1 MKKTLLKSLLLS
13 TSLLT
18 LGSTILPTGM
28 VFASEQNITENS
40 SYSSNDNVGVSIQ
53 KDENGDLMVVKMETK
68 ARANVARW
76 GAWQYTHIALS
87 TGVTAGA
94 INTAYS
100 KGIGSVLGIF
110 GLPGWAIG
118 NLLTAAGWTNYG
130 NSPGNAVARL
140 WDKNHNGWVGFYKRT
155 GYDGAGRAV
164 ATAYKTE

>member
-1 MKKTLLKSLLLS
+1 
-13 TSLLT
+13 
-18 LGSTILPTGM
+18 
-28 VFASEQNITENS
+28 
-40 SYSSNDNVGVSIQ
+40 
-53 KDENGDLMVVKMETK
+53 MVVKMETK

>member
-1 MKKTLLKSLLLS
+1 
-13 TSLLT
+13 
-18 LGSTILPTGM
+18 
-28 VFASEQNITENS
+28 
-40 SYSSNDNVGVSIQ
+40 
-53 KDENGDLMVVKMETK
+53 MVVKMETK

-155 GYDGAGRAV
+155 GYWNGNSFFDKF
-164 ATAYKTE
+164 YKVQNFFPYAIPIVL

>member
-1 MKKTLLKSLLLS
+1 MTIGDDYTLKT
-13 TSLLT
+13 TT
-18 LGSTILPTGM
+18 
-28 VFASEQNITENS
+28 
-40 SYSSNDNVGVSIQ
+40 SYSNNDNLDVSIQ

-140 WDKNHNGWVGFYKRT
+140 WDKNHNGL
-155 GYDGAGRAV
+155 GRLLQ
-164 ATAYKTE
+164 TNWL